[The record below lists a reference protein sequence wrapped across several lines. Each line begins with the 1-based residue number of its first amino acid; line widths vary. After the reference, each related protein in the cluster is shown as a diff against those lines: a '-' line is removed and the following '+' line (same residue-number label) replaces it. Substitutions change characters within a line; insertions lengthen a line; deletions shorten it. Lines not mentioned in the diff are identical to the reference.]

1 MAIEEMHKNK
11 YKTVIFDLDG
21 TLIDSSKGIIA
32 AICEV
37 LNKYNLSL
45 ANANDYYQFIG
56 PPLISQILRVFDISI
71 TQAEIINAEII
82 NMYETKYIPDFVV
95 YDGIV
100 PMLKNIYNNNIEL
113 MLATYK
119 PQKQTQ
125 SIIQM
130 MGVDYIFSYLSCG
143 LENSTYSKAVL
154 VADALNH
161 SNSKIFESV
170 YVGDTRG
177 DEKAA
182 SDNNIDF
189 IGVQYSFSNVT
200 FSSSTKVAPTV
211 AALKEALI
219 V

>member
-11 YKTVIFDLDG
+11 YKTIIFDLDG

-177 DEKAA
+177 E
-182 SDNNIDF
+182 
-189 IGVQYSFSNVT
+189 
-200 FSSSTKVAPTV
+200 
-211 AALKEALI
+211 
-219 V
+219 